1 MRPGVGDGDGVG
13 VAVGVGE
20 AVTAAEGL
28 ALGVDTTAPGFPQAA
43 ISTSATTNKRV
54 TQPRLSR

>member
-1 MRPGVGDGDGVG
+1 MGMRPGVGDGVG

-20 AVTAAEGL
+20 AVTAADGL
-28 ALGVDTTAPGFPQAA
+28 ALGVETTAAGFPQAV
-43 ISTSATTNKRV
+43 IRTSATINKRV